1 MISIVIPVFNES
13 EHLPN
18 LLERIIKVGFDDQ
31 FEIIV
36 VDDSYDDLTQKS
48 AEPYKNKCTLQVIRR
63 GKRLGLSSAVIK
75 GFENASGNFLICMDG
90 DGSHPP
96 EVISELVK
104 FLKNS
109 EKMVVASR
117 HVPGGGSSTEWSII
131 RKLISKIC
139 TVLVRPITKIKDP
152 MSGFF
157 AISREFFETVRGD
170 LKPLSY
176 KIGLEIAV
184 KGNLK
189 SIKEVP
195 FKFEERKAGSSKVNI
210 SVILGMI
217 YHFFL
222 LYCWKIF
229 KSKV

>member
-1 MISIVIPVFNES
+1 MISIIIPVFNES
-13 EHLPN
+13 EHLPE
-18 LLERIIKVGFDDQ
+18 LLARIINVDFEES

-36 VDDSYDDLTQKS
+36 VDDSYDDLTLKS
-48 AEPYKNKCTLQVIRR
+48 AEPYMGKCKLQVIQR

-75 GFENASGNFLICMDG
+75 GFEQASGNFLICMDG

-96 EVISELVK
+96 EKIPELVK
-104 FLKNS
+104 VLQAK
-109 EKMVVASR
+109 EKMVIASR
-117 HVPGGGSSTEWSII
+117 HVPGGGASSEWSMV

-139 TVLVRPITKIKDP
+139 TAVVRPITKIKDP

-157 AISREFFETVRGD
+157 AITKEFFEDVRES

-176 KIGLEIAV
+176 KIGLEVAV
-184 KGNLK
+184 KGNLR
-189 SIKEVP
+189 SVVEVP
-195 FKFEERKAGSSKVNI
+195 FKFEERKAGSSKVNL

-229 KSKV
+229 KRKV